1 VKAEGRVRIKLLV
14 SLQPGLH
21 LRELQ
26 RQIGLSFSS
35 IRYHVTKLAK
45 EGEIDRVDGNGYSR
59 IFPPGVDSAEKIL
72 LSLVRKGT
80 DHKILSCFLK
90 ERSLSQQRLTDLT
103 RLAKSTISVHLA
115 TLLESGVVRT
125 KAGEERKIF
134 ELTDRAKIE
143 TMIDQYPH
151 VLSKATHRFID
162 LWDF

>member
-1 VKAEGRVRIKLLV
+1 MVMAIHE
-14 SLQPGLH
+14 SFLQ
-21 LRELQ
+21 ELTP
-26 RQIGLSFSS
+26 RKKSFSRS
-35 IRYHVTKLAK
+35 SGRGLITKS
-45 EGEIDRVDGNGYSR
+45 SR
-59 IFPPGVDSAEKIL
+59 A
-72 LSLVRKGT
+72 
-80 DHKILSCFLK
+80 FLER

-125 KAGEERKIF
+125 KAGEGRKIF

-143 TMIDQYPH
+143 TMLDQYPH

>member
-1 VKAEGRVRIKLLV
+1 MITAIHE
-14 SLQPGLH
+14 S
-21 LRELQ
+21 
-26 RQIGLSFSS
+26 
-35 IRYHVTKLAK
+35 
-45 EGEIDRVDGNGYSR
+45 
-59 IFPPGVDSAEKIL
+59 FPPGVDSAEKIL
-72 LSLVRKGT
+72 LSLVRKET

-90 ERSLSQQRLTDLT
+90 EGSLSQQRLTDLT

-143 TMIDQYPH
+143 TMLDRYPH